1 VLPSPLRLF
10 SARVLLAPLLTPA
23 LGVACARTETNREMH
38 LGSTSAERSPAIEV
52 KSASRDG
59 SAEVIDASSRPL
71 PTTDRAGAAS
81 ALGGAPLVAL
91 DVPGFQPAVVS
102 VPVSTKR
109 PRPIILA
116 LHGNYDRPEWQ
127 CGVWNEVA
135 RERAFVLCPRGIPRR
150 GAPAA
155 EDRWEYASA
164 RAMKSEIE
172 AAVAALR
179 ARFAEFVAEGPLMF
193 IGFSLGAGY
202 GAPLV
207 QAEPELYPRAIF
219 IEGGVSA
226 WSVAA
231 AKRFARAG
239 GKRLILACGQAGCL
253 TQVKQLGPALTR
265 AGLDTRVGGS
275 PSAGHT
281 YDGPVAQV
289 VSDNWDWL
297 TADDQRFAP

>member
-1 VLPSPLRLF
+1 MHFLP
-10 SARVLLAPLLTPA
+10 ARVLLTTLLTSA
-23 LGVACARTETNREMH
+23 LALACARTETSREMR
-38 LGSTSAERSPAIEV
+38 LASASAERSPANEARI
-52 KSASRDG
+52 ASRDG
-59 SAEVIDASSRPL
+59 STEADDGSSTAQPAKEAVSA
-71 PTTDRAGAAS
+71 PT
-81 ALGGAPLVAL
+81 ALGGDPLIAL
-91 DVPGFQPAVVS
+91 EVPGFRAAVVS

-127 CGVWNEVA
+127 CGVWNQVV

-155 EDRWEYASA
+155 ADRWEYASA

-172 AAVAALR
+172 AGVAALR
-179 ARFAEFVAEGPLMF
+179 ARFADFVAEGPMAF

-207 QAEPELYPRAIF
+207 QAEPELYPRAVF
-219 IEGGVSA
+219 IEGGISA
-226 WSVAA
+226 WSVGA
-231 AKRFARAG
+231 AKRFAKAG

-275 PSAGHT
+275 ASAGHT
-281 YDGPVAQV
+281 YDGSVAQV

-297 TADDQRFAP
+297 TDDDQRFGP

>member
-1 VLPSPLRLF
+1 MPPLLRLLPVR
-10 SARVLLAPLLTPA
+10 ALLVTLLTSA
-23 LGVACARTETNREMH
+23 LGLACARAETNREMRPQS
-38 LGSTSAERSPAIEV
+38 GSAARSPATGS
-52 KSASRDG
+52 KSASPNG
-59 SAEVIDASSRPL
+59 SGEVVDASSTAL
-71 PTTDRAGAAS
+71 PATETDSVGT
-81 ALGGAPLVAL
+81 ALSLDRIDARDLQGFRTPLVYETL
-91 DVPGFQPAVVS
+91 STSRPGPF
-102 VPVSTKR
+102 
-109 PRPIILA
+109 ILA

-127 CGVWNEVA
+127 CGVWNEVV
-135 RERAFVLCPRGIPRR
+135 RQRAFVLCPRGIPRR

-155 EDRWEYASA
+155 ADRWEYASA

-179 ARFAEFVAEGPLMF
+179 TRFAEFVAEGPLVF

-207 QAEPELYPRAIF
+207 QAEPELYPRAVF

-231 AKRFARAG
+231 GKRFAKAG
-239 GKRLILACGQAGCL
+239 GKKLILACGQMSCL
-253 TQVKQLGPALTR
+253 TQVKQSGPALTL

-275 PSAGHT
+275 ANAGHT
-281 YDGPVAQV
+281 YDGSVAQV

-297 TADDQRFAP
+297 TADDRRFAP